1 MISGSDQASHRC
13 SFIRQ
18 HIRHSGFGIPLFS
31 RESLISWIRSFPA
44 RYLPIYVSSP
54 QGEFIRSLLVDNEIT
69 EPVDFDFSVP
79 DVDINIAELQSVII
93 NRLKDNVFYAKLLF
107 THQNKS
113 IVCPPAK
120 DIALSLRVQVPI
132 FVEETVLRKAMVEI
146 QA

>member
-1 MISGSDQASHRC
+1 MAKVEMIIDSM
-13 SFIRQ
+13 RQ
-18 HIRHSGFGIPLFS
+18 ELLYYQWVVILRDKLG
-31 RESLISWIRSFPA
+31 E

-54 QGEFIRSLLVDNEIT
+54 QGEFIRSLLVDTEIT

-107 THQNKS
+107 THHNKS
-113 IVCPPAK
+113 YEVDCPPAK
-120 DIALSLRVQVPI
+120 AIALSLRMQVPI
-132 FVEETVLRKAMVEI
+132 LVEETVLRKAAVEV